1 MTVINMYKKK
11 ITTDEFIKLIVDKEL
26 ELVGAPIRYDD
37 LIGNE
42 EKYPHWYQDYSF
54 KLDEYLE
61 WKKFYFDHF
70 YDWKPKRE
78 KDIQRYL
85 QKLFLHQAVV
95 LPEGPQAF
103 FLHSVPKNSNCQYF
117 Q

>member
-1 MTVINMYKKK
+1 MKYVIFTTVINMYKKK

-37 LIGNE
+37 LIGNQ

-54 KLDEYLE
+54 KLDQYLE

-78 KDIQRYL
+78 KDIKKYFSWHSL
-85 QKLFLHQAVV
+85 QYGLKYDFPYEV
-95 LPEGPQAF
+95 LQQYDNFPE
-103 FLHSVPKNSNCQYF
+103 
-117 Q
+117 